1 MMKKLFYWLLLI
13 FASVC
18 ALNFV
23 TAEDSDFYYEIDS
36 NTQLKWS
43 NETLELSD
51 VVVEDAIEPE
61 DGIFSNLFDFFKLS
75 GKQYDTWTG
84 KALNYVKWIINI
96 LLWLVWFISVILII
110 FAFYLIFVTKSEEAV
125 GKARKILTWVAI
137 ALIILWA
144 SWLITSFL
152 FYLYGQITTV

>member
-1 MMKKLFYWLLLI
+1 MKKLFYWLLFI

-18 ALNFV
+18 SLNFV
-23 TAEDSDFYYEIDS
+23 SAADGDFPYDIDS
-36 NTQLKWS
+36 PTQLKWS
-43 NETLELSD
+43 NESINLSD
-51 VVVEDAIEPE
+51 VIVTDSIEPSSS
-61 DGIFSNLFDFFKLS
+61 IFTNLFGFFKLS
-75 GKQYDTWTG
+75 GKEYDTWTG
-84 KALNYVKWIINI
+84 KALNYIKRIINI
-96 LLWLVWFISVILII
+96 LLWLVGFISFLLII

-152 FYLYGQITTV
+152 FFLYGQITTV

>member
-1 MMKKLFYWLLLI
+1 MMKKLFYGFLFL

-18 ALNFV
+18 SLNFV
-23 TAEDSDFYYEIDS
+23 VAQDTEFYYEIDS
-36 NTQLKWS
+36 ENQLKWS
-43 NETLELSD
+43 NETIELSD
-51 VVVEDAIEPE
+51 VILEDSIEPE
-61 DGIFSNLFDFFKLS
+61 DSIFSNLFSFFKLS
-75 GKQYDTWTG
+75 GKEYDTWTG
-84 KALNYVKWIINI
+84 KALNYVRWIINI
-96 LLWLVWFISVILII
+96 LLWLVWFISLILII

-125 GKARKILTWVAI
+125 GKAKKILTWVAV

>member
-1 MMKKLFYWLLLI
+1 MMKKLLYGFLFL

-18 ALNFV
+18 SLSFV
-23 TAEDSDFYYEIDS
+23 AAQDAEFYYDIDS
-36 NTQLKWS
+36 ENQLKWS
-43 NETLELSD
+43 NETIELSD
-51 VVVEDAIEPE
+51 VILEDSIEPE
-61 DGIFSNLFDFFKLS
+61 DSIFSNLFSFFKLS
-75 GKQYDTWTG
+75 GKEYDTWTG
-84 KALNYVKWIINI
+84 KALNYVRWIINI
-96 LLWLVWFISVILII
+96 LLWLVWFISLILII